1 MLTNL
6 SSKLLAVSAA
16 AAILIS
22 WLLPSFRQNCFLP
35 SAAADSSQADR
46 QVHTGL
52 TIIEADEV
60 EFGFLFFEWIEELF
74 GL

>member
-6 SSKLLAVSAA
+6 SSKILALSAA

-22 WLLPSFRQNCFLP
+22 MLLPSFKQNCFLP
-35 SAAADSSQADR
+35 SAAADSSQAER
-46 QVHTGL
+46 QVHSGITV
-52 TIIEADEV
+52 IEADDV
-60 EFGFLFFEWIEELF
+60 QFGFLFFEWIEKIF

>member
-6 SSKLLAVSAA
+6 SSKILALSAS
-16 AAILIS
+16 AAILVS
-22 WLLPSFRQNCFLP
+22 MLLPSFKQNCFLP

-46 QVHTGL
+46 QTHAGI
-52 TIIEADEV
+52 TIIEADDV
-60 EFGFLFFEWIEELF
+60 TFGFLFFEWIEEIF